1 MAGVSREGR
10 VERVRYW
17 QGLIEEHSRSGLSV
31 LEFCK
36 ERKIASTSF
45 YQWRTKLQ
53 QEAEPAASAVPALLP
68 VKLVNAPVEQPR
80 SANRSCIQVFTPS
93 GVSLTMSGSA
103 TEADLVKILRA
114 IDMAEATRSC

>member
-53 QEAEPAASAVPALLP
+53 QEAEPASSAVPALLP

-80 SANRSCIQVFTPS
+80 SATRSCIQVFTPS

-103 TEADLVKILRA
+103 TEADLVKVLRA

>member
-31 LEFCK
+31 VEFCQ

-45 YQWRTKLQ
+45 YQWRTKLLR
-53 QEAEPAASAVPALLP
+53 EAEPAASQVPAILP
-68 VKLVNAPVEQPR
+68 VKLVSAPVEQRKP
-80 SANRSCIQVFTPS
+80 AARSCIQVFTPS
-93 GVSLTMSGSA
+93 GLSLTISGSA
-103 TEADLVKILRA
+103 TEAELVKVLRA
-114 IDMAEATRSC
+114 IDMAEAARPC